1 LHSDDTPTHERN
13 FEIKFVSFLDLLPE
27 FDSNSMEFGFAIIR
41 VWLNHMINALI
52 KSPLKM
58 IKDFVTR
65 GVTTLPP

>member
-1 LHSDDTPTHERN
+1 LHSDYTPTHERN

-27 FDSNSMEFGFAIIR
+27 FDSNLMEFGFGIIR

-52 KSPLKM
+52 KSLMKM